1 MMDSVTLMM
10 MGGILG
16 VLAVSLIGYLILS
29 PFMGQRTTVKQ
40 RIEMVSSNAST
51 GALAAKG
58 ESRRTDRRRDIQT
71 KLKEI
76 EEAKKA
82 QKLTLS
88 MRYKRDLMQAGFDVS
103 LRTYLLICILLTV
116 VAAMVYLVMGYP
128 LLGVLPVSFTVGFGI
143 PRLVV
148 QTKNK
153 ARVKAFTLEF
163 ANSLDVIIRGIR
175 SGLPIGECLRI
186 VANESPEPVAG
197 VFREMVEAQ
206 NIGLTLEKALE
217 RATEQMDTADLKFF
231 AIVLSIQA
239 QTGGNLA
246 DTLQNL
252 SNILRERKKMADKVR
267 ALSSEA
273 KSSAAI
279 IGSLPF
285 LIALALYFVNNKYL
299 MKLFT
304 EDIGNIMIMG
314 GLIWMGIGILVM
326 RQMINFEI

>member
-1 MMDSVTLMM
+1 MDSITLIVMATVGVM
-10 MGGILG
+10 LIFAVILYYLLAP
-16 VLAVSLIGYLILS
+16 VL
-29 PFMGQRTTVKQ
+29 GQRSVVKQ
-40 RIEMVSSNAST
+40 RIEMVTANDPRR
-51 GALAAKG
+51 ALAAKG
-58 ESRRTDRRRDIQT
+58 EDRRADRRRDIQSR
-71 KLKEI
+71 LKDI
-76 EEAKKA
+76 EETKKKEKPSLA
-82 QKLTLS
+82 V
-88 MRYKRDLMQAGFDVS
+88 RYKRDLARAGFDIS
-103 LRTYLLICILLTV
+103 LRTFFLFCFLLAVI
-116 VAAMVYLVMGYP
+116 AAAVYAAMGYP
-128 LLGVLPVSFTVGFGI
+128 PIGIPLVAIAVGFGV

-148 QTKNK
+148 RIKN
-153 ARVKAFTLEF
+153 ASRVKAFTLEF
-163 ANSLDVIIRGIR
+163 ANALDVIIRGVR
-175 SGLPIGECLRI
+175 SGLPVGECLRI

-206 NIGLTLEKALE
+206 NIGLNLDQAMK
-217 RATEQMDTADLKFF
+217 RAMEQMDTADLKFF
-231 AIVLSIQA
+231 AIVLQIQS

-285 LIALALYFVNNKYL
+285 LIALALFFVNRDYL
-299 MKLFT
+299 MLLFT

-314 GLIWMGIGILVM
+314 GLIWMALGIIVM